1 MNRNNRTCWLLI
13 MTMEANS
20 SSNGKD
26 HNSNNSTIIM
36 TTEHNHRTTM
46 HLTQMLTSN
55 SKIIMILTFLIL
67 EGLLVINHREKA
79 WLIMPW
85 CQKIRAIIHI
95 KALSKNLYQ
104 TLIKTIFQQVTHKN
118 MTSSI
123 NFLILVVDKPS
134 NKIKGWSLMSPL
146 LKKISQTANLTLEK
160 MDL

>member
-79 WLIMPW
+79 WLIMP
-85 CQKIRAIIHI
+85 
-95 KALSKNLYQ
+95 
-104 TLIKTIFQQVTHKN
+104 
-118 MTSSI
+118 
-123 NFLILVVDKPS
+123 
-134 NKIKGWSLMSPL
+134 
-146 LKKISQTANLTLEK
+146 
-160 MDL
+160 